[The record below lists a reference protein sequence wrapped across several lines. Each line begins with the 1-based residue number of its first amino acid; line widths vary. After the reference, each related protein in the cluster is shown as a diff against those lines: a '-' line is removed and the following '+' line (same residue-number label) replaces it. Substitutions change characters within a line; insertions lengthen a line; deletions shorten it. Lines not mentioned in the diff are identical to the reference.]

1 MLPVFIRIPGMKESR
16 KMVRGQALGLAVAFW
31 AAAAGGLSAAG
42 PQASSERAAGNKGC
56 LACHEAATIEASVH
70 KGLSC
75 LECHPGAAAKP
86 GLSPHAPKKD
96 IPPPNC
102 TSRCHQGPRGTGAQA
117 APLAYPD
124 SVHGRAYLE
133 QKVAEVARCWDCHG
147 KHNIK
152 AKDDPT
158 STVNRKNIPLMCSAC
173 HENQAVVIKYHIHAE
188 TPYQEYR
195 QSVHGKALFEKGL
208 LTFAA
213 VCTDC
218 HGVHNIQGVGT
229 GPISARR
236 SETCGKCHILIFD
249 EYKDS
254 IHGREALK
262 GNPDA
267 PLCVDCHGEHKLMSP
282 QDDRS
287 SASRRQVPDTCSS
300 CHARPEVM
308 RKYGVPE
315 DRIQTF
321 IGSMHGIASG
331 FGSKA
336 TANCTDCH
344 GVHDILPAAEPASK
358 VNPAHLA
365 ATCGQANCHPGMPE
379 KIRNAK
385 VHIGPD
391 KQKSP
396 VLFTVQRVFLWAV
409 LVLAAFTV
417 IWFVVGFGR
426 RITGFRNK

>member
-1 MLPVFIRIPGMKESR
+1 MVPAPPPGPSDIPHAKALPLPNCTETCHRENR
-16 KMVRGQALGLAVAFW
+16 Q
-31 AAAAGGLSAAG
+31 AAAGSG
-42 PQASSERAAGNKGC
+42 E
-56 LACHEAATIEASVH
+56 
-70 KGLSC
+70 
-75 LECHPGAAAKP
+75 
-86 GLSPHAPKKD
+86 SPVY
-96 IPPPNC
+96 
-102 TSRCHQGPRGTGAQA
+102 
-117 APLAYPD
+117 YPD
-124 SVHGRAYLE
+124 SVHGQAYLLRGA
-133 QKVAEVARCWDCHG
+133 QDVAHCWDCHG

-152 AKDDPT
+152 GKTDSA

-173 HENQAVVIKYHIHAE
+173 HENQAVVVKYHIHAE

-218 HGVHNIQGVGT
+218 HGVHNIQGVGV
-229 GPISARR
+229 GPITAKRP
-236 SETCGKCHILIFD
+236 ETCGRCHVLILD

-254 IHGREALK
+254 VHGREALL
-262 GNPDA
+262 GNTDA

-287 SASRRQVPDTCSS
+287 SASRGRVPDTCSA

-321 IGSMHGIASG
+321 IESMHGIASG
-331 FGSKA
+331 FGSKV
-336 TANCTDCH
+336 TANCSDCH
-344 GVHDILPAAEPASK
+344 GVHDIRPAADPASR

-365 ATCGQANCHPGMPE
+365 ATCGQVNCHPGMPE

-391 KQKSP
+391 KKTSP
-396 VLFTVQRVFLWAV
+396 VLFFVRRVLLWVV
-409 LVLAAFTV
+409 LVLVAVTI
-417 IWFVVGFGR
+417 IWFAAGLAR
-426 RITGFRNK
+426 RVTGHRNS